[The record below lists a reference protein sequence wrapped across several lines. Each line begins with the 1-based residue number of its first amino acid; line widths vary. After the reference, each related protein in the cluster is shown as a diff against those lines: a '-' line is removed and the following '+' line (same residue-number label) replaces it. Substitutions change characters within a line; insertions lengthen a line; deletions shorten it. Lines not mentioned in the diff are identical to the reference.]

1 MADRKTRYERRQ
13 RARERRLKESRT
25 ARLLN
30 LRRVLLIVTGGL
42 AAVALVAGGIYLL
55 AVNTKELPP
64 TGFGPNHLETF
75 PPRQINTVPIPRRE
89 QEHVME
95 RGGGHHQR
103 GSMLVQYNCR
113 DYECEP
119 ELVENLA
126 EIVRSYPPNVY
137 MAPYPGMDAKIALT
151 APSRLTTLET
161 LDEEKIR
168 DFLDKNLSR

>member
-1 MADRKTRYERRQ
+1 
-13 RARERRLKESRT
+13 
-25 ARLLN
+25 
-30 LRRVLLIVTGGL
+30 
-42 AAVALVAGGIYLL
+42 
-55 AVNTKELPP
+55 
-64 TGFGPNHLETF
+64 
-75 PPRQINTVPIPRRE
+75 
-89 QEHVME
+89 ME

-119 ELVENLA
+119 ELVEKLV
-126 EIVRSYPPNVY
+126 EIVQSYPPNVY

-168 DFLDKNLSR
+168 EFLDKNLSR